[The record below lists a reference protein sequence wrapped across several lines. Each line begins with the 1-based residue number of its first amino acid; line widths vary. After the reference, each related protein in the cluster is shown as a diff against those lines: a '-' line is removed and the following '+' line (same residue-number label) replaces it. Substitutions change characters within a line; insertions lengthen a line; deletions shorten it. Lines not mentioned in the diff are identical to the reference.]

1 MKRVITVSAIML
13 LFAAGL
19 VMAKGQ
25 SENESFPGKGTGG
38 QLRSELSAEDYP
50 SEGEWYRGWGR
61 DHLNKDGDHENLA
74 YGPYHDQ
81 FDRDGDGLN
90 DETGEAL
97 AYGPRF
103 YRSNGSNEPVP
114 ASRGQGRLGGGMG
127 RNRSLDEARGFSEY
141 GRMNEDFKGKGWRS

>member
-13 LFAAGL
+13 LLAAGL

-61 DHLNKDGDHENLA
+61 DHLNKDGD
-74 YGPYHDQ
+74 
-81 FDRDGDGLN
+81 GLN

-97 AYGPRF
+97 AYGPRY

-114 ASRGQGRLGGGMG
+114 AGRGQGRLGGGMG
-127 RNRSLDEARGFSEY
+127 RNRSLDEAHGLNEP
-141 GRMNEDFKGKGWRS
+141 GRMNEDFRGKGWRS